1 MRSASSDF
9 SGGSTLAGRVLRL
22 VAGLTFACLLAACGG
37 GGGGGSPTD
46 APGNAGTPPPQSVGN
61 GVTLDRSSVLLVTGT
76 NNASDVPSQV
86 VRATFTGAG
95 LAVGTLPGTTLP
107 AWLSVTAPS
116 TATTTTTVAVTVAA
130 LPQGL
135 APGDYTTTLRFAT
148 ANADKSDL
156 SFRDIVVTL
165 AVVPT
170 TAPAQMSVTGL
181 SGGAALQGAV
191 AIGTTASWT
200 ARTSAA
206 WITIDRSSGTGNANI
221 VVATNPAGLAP
232 GDYSGTVTIED
243 VVNHAAQVVSVNLGV
258 DAKRLLVRRPGVALS
273 LVGSQARLTGTILV
287 TDNGNAGVKWS
298 AVSSQPWLQLGQS
311 EGTADSGLGV
321 TANATGLPD
330 GMNYATVT
338 ISPRNEPSVANT
350 VSVRVGLYVDRA
362 ATFVPNVSATARVSS
377 SGGLAFGFVADPI
390 RPYFYHSQGDGQ
402 IDIYNSYTAAR
413 AGSIVIAGAGLGAMA
428 VSPDG
433 TRLYVADQAR
443 GRIYPVMLDSLS
455 VGPPF
460 SGARL
465 PQVNFDMAYTEVSG
479 MQLLVTSEFQV
490 IDAILGTVSLV
501 DGKDPKAAD
510 ALSVRVAAQRDGKA
524 VFFQGRTLANHSLA
538 RFAIGFRGALSFRR
552 THLQNETGDGNGLAL
567 DAGDTRLYTA
577 ATGGRVDNAVTSGFA
592 YSASDLSA
600 VAHFPAGSSDAS
612 GVATSPNGRV
622 FVSRWLDHKVDT
634 FDASLSRLDSYSF
647 GDHIDTLCL
656 SGDGRRLGLYVQSGG
671 TRVLRFTDVP

>member
-1 MRSASSDF
+1 M
-9 SGGSTLAGRVLRL
+9 
-22 VAGLTFACLLAACGG
+22 LAACGG
-37 GGGGGSPTD
+37 GGGGGTD
-46 APGNAGTPPPQSVGN
+46 APANPVTPPTQFQGN
-61 GVTLDRSSVLLVTGT
+61 GVTLDRTTVLLVAGT
-76 NNASDVPSQV
+76 NNSTDVSSQV
-86 VRATFTGAG
+86 VRATFSGAG

-107 AWLSVTAPS
+107 NWLMVTSPS
-116 TATTTTTVAVTVAA
+116 TKTSTTTVAVTVAA
-130 LPQGL
+130 LPSGL
-135 APGDYTTTLRFAT
+135 TPGNYTTTLRFAT
-148 ANADKSDL
+148 ANADQSDL
-156 SFRDIVVTL
+156 SFRDVAVTL

-170 TAPAQMSVTGL
+170 TTPAQLNFTGVA
-181 SGGAALQGAV
+181 GGAALQGAV
-191 AIGTTASWT
+191 SLSTSASWIT
-200 ARTSAA
+200 RTSAS
-206 WITIDRSSGTGNANI
+206 WLTVDRSGGTGTGSILIA
-221 VVATNPAGLAP
+221 ANPAGLAP

-243 VVNHAAQVVSVNLGV
+243 AVNHAAQVVSVNLGV

-311 EGTADSGLGV
+311 QGTADSGLGV

-330 GMNYATVT
+330 GMHYATVT
-338 ISPRNEPSVANT
+338 ISPRSEPSVANT

-377 SGGLAFGFVADPI
+377 SGGLAFGFLADPI

-443 GRIYPVMLDSLS
+443 GRIYPVMLDNLA

-460 SGARL
+460 SGARI

-501 DGKDPKAAD
+501 DGKDPKSAE

-538 RFAIGFRGALSFRR
+538 RYAIGFRGALSFRR

-600 VAHFPAGSSDAS
+600 AAHLPSGSSDAS

-622 FVSRWLDHKVDT
+622 FVSSWLDHKVDS

-647 GDHIDTLCL
+647 GNHIDTLCL
-656 SGDGRRLGLYVQSGG
+656 SGDARRLGLYVQSGG
-671 TRVLRFTDVP
+671 TRVLHFTDVP